1 MTTLSL
7 WNKVH
12 QGTVEINRTWL
23 GKRGL
28 LQPTF
33 RHRHSRIWKW
43 VHPNFLH
50 SARRGTL
57 HTCVNDARRFKALP
71 LLYCQILVDIAAHA
85 GWITGMD
92 LASQSGLLIS
102 SGEDSFVRVWQ
113 LSASA
118 SGHGRLVSHKCS
130 IPVQDSLLT
139 GVKFLDPKGSA
150 FATSCYDS
158 NKIQVYKYNM

>member
-1 MTTLSL
+1 MFY
-7 WNKVH
+7 
-12 QGTVEINRTWL
+12 R
-23 GKRGL
+23 
-28 LQPTF
+28 
-33 RHRHSRIWKW
+33 
-43 VHPNFLH
+43 
-50 SARRGTL
+50 
-57 HTCVNDARRFKALP
+57 
-71 LLYCQILVDIAAHA
+71 QILVEVAAHA

-102 SGEDSFVRVWQ
+102 SAEDGFVRVWQ

-118 SGHGRLVSHKCS
+118 SGHGRLVSHRCS

-158 NKIQVYKYNM
+158 NKIQVYKYTT